1 MATMAPNAN
10 ATRTARTP
18 EPATIA
24 TTEKA
29 TAAVTVVQAVGH
41 LAEAEADPVPATHPL
56 ARPKDPSRPLQGI
69 PL

>member
-18 EPATIA
+18 VLATIA
-24 TTEKA
+24 TTEEA

-41 LAEAEADPVPATHPL
+41 LAEADPVPATHPL